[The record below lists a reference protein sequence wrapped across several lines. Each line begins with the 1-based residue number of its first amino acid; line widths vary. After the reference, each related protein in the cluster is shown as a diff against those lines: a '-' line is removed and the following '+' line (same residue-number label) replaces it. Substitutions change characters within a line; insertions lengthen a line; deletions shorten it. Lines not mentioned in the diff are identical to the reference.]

1 MNRAGETAGK
11 GRGVRALGLF
21 SGGLDSMLAATVLRA
36 QGIDVTLITF
46 VTPFYGAARARES
59 AAVLGLPLMVVDLT
73 EKFFPLIY
81 TPPHGFGR
89 GHNPCIDCHILMLRE
104 AGALMLA
111 ESFDFLFTGE
121 VLGQRPMSQHRGA
134 LNLVARESGFPEL
147 VLRPLSAKLLKPT
160 RPEREGRVDREQL
173 FDLSGRGRKR
183 QMALAQELG
192 ISRYP
197 APAGGCLLTD
207 PGYAGRLKELLRQ
220 GTQVSRQDLDLLK
233 WGRHFRLA
241 GGVKAVVGR
250 TQRENEALLG
260 LKGPGD
266 LLLKVQDY
274 PGPLVWL
281 PGNAAAADLKEAAA
295 LTAAYSDAPTGTP
308 VTVTTQNDG
317 PAPSFPLTTPPKE
330 EFRDRII

>member
-1 MNRAGETAGK
+1 LAEK
-11 GRGVRALGLF
+11 GRKIKALGLF
-21 SGGLDSMLAATVLRA
+21 SGGLDSMLAASVLRA

-59 AAVLGLPLMVVDLT
+59 AAVLDLPLLVVDLT
-73 EKFFPLIY
+73 EKFLPLIY
-81 TPPHGFGR
+81 APPHGFGR

-104 AGALMLA
+104 AGAQMAA
-111 ESFDFLFTGE
+111 EGSDFLFTGE

-134 LNLVARESGFPEL
+134 LNLVAKESGSPEL

-160 RPEREGRVDREQL
+160 RPELEGWVDRERL
-173 FDLSGRGRKR
+173 YDLSGRGRKR
-183 QMALAQELG
+183 QMALAQEYGL
-192 ISRYP
+192 SRYP

-207 PGYAGRLKELLRQ
+207 PGYAARLKELLSHQ
-220 GTQVSRQDLDLLK
+220 SPASRRELELLK

-250 TQRENEALLG
+250 TQRENEALLA
-260 LKGPGD
+260 LQGPPD

-281 PGNAAAADLKEAAA
+281 PKDAAEEDLQEAAG
-295 LTAAYSDAPTGTP
+295 LTAAYSDAATGTA
-308 VTVTTQNDG
+308 VTVITHNPPPDL
-317 PAPSFPLTTPPKE
+317 AFPLITPPKE
-330 EFRDRII
+330 DFRDRMI